1 MLREWLHDR
10 MPRSLVARAALIL
23 LLPVVTLQLVV
34 GVSFVQRYY
43 EDVTRQ
49 MTRALLLELRFL
61 DGATSAAPD
70 LGTARAYA
78 AAAAAP
84 LELNVTLPAQ
94 APPGDII
101 DRWDLAGR
109 AMADTLRGGLP
120 ELEAVDLSV
129 PRRVTIWLGTPHGDL
144 EVEFS
149 RRRVAAQNPHQ
160 LLVLTLVL
168 GLLMSAVAYL
178 FLRNQLRPI
187 LRLASAATAYGRGR
201 VVPFRPSGASE
212 VRAAGTAFLDMRH
225 RIERQSQAR
234 TAMLAG
240 ISHDLRTPLT
250 RLRLGLS
257 LLDDDD
263 ARDLVRDVDDMGRMV
278 DAFLSFARGDAGDAQ
293 ENTAITPLVEA
304 VVEDYRRSGQPVTL
318 SAVAGED
325 PGPLPLRPLAIRRAL
340 ENLLGNALA
349 HGTRAQVSVA
359 FSGRTIRLSVE
370 DDGPGI
376 PPERRDE
383 AMRPFARLDAARNQD
398 SPNVGLGLAIVADI
412 ARTHGGSLRLGESV
426 ALGGLRADL
435 VLAR

>member
-1 MLREWLHDR
+1 MLRDWLHDR

-212 VRAAGTAFLDMRH
+212 VATGSNARARPGPPCSPA
-225 RIERQSQAR
+225 S
-234 TAMLAG
+234 AMTSA
-240 ISHDLRTPLT
+240 
-250 RLRLGLS
+250 
-257 LLDDDD
+257 
-263 ARDLVRDVDDMGRMV
+263 
-278 DAFLSFARGDAGDAQ
+278 
-293 ENTAITPLVEA
+293 
-304 VVEDYRRSGQPVTL
+304 RRSRACA
-318 SAVAGED
+318 SAFRSSTTMTPGTSSETWTTWAGWW
-325 PGPLPLRPLAIRRAL
+325 
-340 ENLLGNALA
+340 
-349 HGTRAQVSVA
+349 TRSSPSPAA
-359 FSGRTIRLSVE
+359 T
-370 DDGPGI
+370 P
-376 PPERRDE
+376 
-383 AMRPFARLDAARNQD
+383 AMRRRTRPSPPSWRPSSRTTAAPAN
-398 SPNVGLGLAIVADI
+398 P
-412 ARTHGGSLRLGESV
+412 
-426 ALGGLRADL
+426 
-435 VLAR
+435 